1 MLSGTLTKIW
11 CGGPALSAP
20 IPSSPLQPLGLLFG
34 YQMLS
39 SKKTRSYSLDPLLR
53 GDSLLGPFSGS
64 LEVIGLPA
72 PPWALGRRQGKEPDL
87 PYLCCLTLSSPLKLI
102 SHVKIAPAP
111 PATTT
116 GPKEVGRIG
125 AAHTAVW
132 TAGPREQSTRTAT
145 RGPVSQKDLETL
157 QDQD

>member
-1 MLSGTLTKIW
+1 MVNNGLTVNGAGCPPRTDREGTDHAMV
-11 CGGPALSAP
+11 ALSKARDKAAFRNLDKDLVWGLRP
-20 IPSSPLQPLGLLFG
+20 FSSNPQVPLQPLGLLLG

-39 SKKTRSYSLDPLLR
+39 SKKTRSYSLDPLLW

-87 PYLCCLTLSSPLKLI
+87 PYLCCLALSSPLKLI

-111 PATTT
+111 PAMTT
-116 GPKEVGRIG
+116 GPR
-125 AAHTAVW
+125 
-132 TAGPREQSTRTAT
+132 
-145 RGPVSQKDLETL
+145 
-157 QDQD
+157 